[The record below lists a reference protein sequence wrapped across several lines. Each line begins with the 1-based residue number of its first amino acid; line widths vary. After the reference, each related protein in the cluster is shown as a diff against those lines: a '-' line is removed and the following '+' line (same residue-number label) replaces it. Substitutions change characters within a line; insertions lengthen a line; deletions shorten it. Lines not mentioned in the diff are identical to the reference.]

1 MGFTSEG
8 KLKILDFGLSRI
20 IESSSPLSDEVYEM
34 TGGTGS
40 LRYMAPEVAN
50 SYPYNHKADVHSFGI
65 LLWELLSC
73 KKPFVDLKYKN
84 NIDAFYEEI
93 VNGGARPP
101 IDNKW
106 PKELVILM
114 ERCWSSDFDKR
125 PSFSE
130 IVDILNT
137 HAHAHAHAH
146 CHETA
151 SIMGKF
157 CASSPIVALTIM
169 LSYLSVANPAFV
181 IMVGAPVI
189 AALGFYSCCCAAE
202 EADDNEDDTDA
213 TVTMDNDNS
222 LSETVDGCV
231 PLLVCRD
238 DLKGDEVYVAIPA
251 VI

>member
-1 MGFTSEG
+1 
-8 KLKILDFGLSRI
+8 
-20 IESSSPLSDEVYEM
+20 
-34 TGGTGS
+34 
-40 LRYMAPEVAN
+40 MAPEVAN
-50 SYPYNHKADVHSFGI
+50 WNPYNHKADVYSFGI

-73 KKPFVDLKYKN
+73 KKSFVNLKYH
-84 NIDAFYEEI
+84 NIDTFFEEI

-101 IDNKW
+101 IDPKW

-125 PSFSE
+125 PSFTE

-137 HAHAHAHAH
+137 HAHAHRHD
-146 CHETA
+146 TT

-157 CASSPIVALTIM
+157 CASLPLVVLTIM
-169 LSYLSVANPAFV
+169 LSYLSVTNPTFV

-189 AALGFYSCCCAAE
+189 AALGFYSCCCATE
-202 EADDNEDDTDA
+202 EADDNEDDT
-213 TVTMDNDNS
+213 VTMNNDNG

-231 PLLVCRD
+231 PLLVCMD

>member
-1 MGFTSEG
+1 
-8 KLKILDFGLSRI
+8 
-20 IESSSPLSDEVYEM
+20 M

-50 SYPYNHKADVHSFGI
+50 CNPYNHKADVYSFGI

-73 KKPFVDLKYKN
+73 KKPFVDLK
-84 NIDAFYEEI
+84 IDTFYEEI

-101 IDNKW
+101 IDPKW

-125 PSFSE
+125 PSFTE

-137 HAHAHAHAH
+137 HAHR
-146 CHETA
+146 HETT

-157 CASSPIVALTIM
+157 CASLPLVALTIM
-169 LSYLSVANPAFV
+169 LSYLSVTNPTCA

-189 AALGFYSCCCAAE
+189 AAFKFFSCCCAAE

-213 TVTMDNDNS
+213 TVTMDKDNG
-222 LSETVDGCV
+222 LSETVDDCV
-231 PLLVCRD
+231 PVLVCRD
-238 DLKGDEVYVAIPA
+238 DLKGDEVHVAIPA